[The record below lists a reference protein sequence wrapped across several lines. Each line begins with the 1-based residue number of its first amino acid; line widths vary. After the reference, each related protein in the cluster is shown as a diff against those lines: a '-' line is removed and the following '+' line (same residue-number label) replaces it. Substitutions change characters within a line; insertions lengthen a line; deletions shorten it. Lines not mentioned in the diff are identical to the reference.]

1 MKGFNYERYDYAFLY
16 GRLTKKQE
24 ESIQRILDTFI
35 GHPNNEMTRTAV
47 KLAVDAWLKQNSV
60 ELKGNYIIEYE

>member
-1 MKGFNYERYDYAFLY
+1 MKGFNYEHYDYAFLY

-35 GHPNNEMTRTAV
+35 GYPNNEMTRTAV
-47 KLAVDAWLKQNSV
+47 KLAVDAWLKQNNI
-60 ELKGNYIIEYE
+60 ELNYTIEYE